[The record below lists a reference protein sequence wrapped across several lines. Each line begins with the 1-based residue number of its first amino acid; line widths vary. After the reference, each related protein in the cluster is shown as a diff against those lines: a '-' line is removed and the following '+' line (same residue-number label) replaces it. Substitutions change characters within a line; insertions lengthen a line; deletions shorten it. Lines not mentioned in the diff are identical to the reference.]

1 MDREAAPGFRFTPSG
16 LRLLVGDN
24 RWFHRR
30 PVMFGKF
37 GAAKI
42 VLFAT
47 LLWSAAAYAQTA
59 EIWRSLGKRAMD
71 TSIPAGLHVGEDIP
85 DTMRLFAFD
94 RHLRKKI
101 PAIRSYA
108 YALLQGHVLI
118 VDRRARKIVSI
129 VSE

>member
-1 MDREAAPGFRFTPSG
+1 
-16 LRLLVGDN
+16 
-24 RWFHRR
+24 
-30 PVMFGKF
+30 
-37 GAAKI
+37 
-42 VLFAT
+42 
-47 LLWSAAAYAQTA
+47 
-59 EIWRSLGKRAMD
+59 
-71 TSIPAGLHVGEDIP
+71 LHVGEDIP